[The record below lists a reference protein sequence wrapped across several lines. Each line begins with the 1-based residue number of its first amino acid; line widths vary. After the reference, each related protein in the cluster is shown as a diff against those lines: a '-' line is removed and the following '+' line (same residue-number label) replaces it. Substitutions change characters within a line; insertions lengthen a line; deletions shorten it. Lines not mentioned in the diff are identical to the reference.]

1 MDSVKENSGAQRA
14 GAGTAALAGWGTAL
28 GAVRV
33 PIAEVEREF
42 GMPAGKLAHGA
53 GLEALCRAGEGED
66 EVSLARAAAEQALRQ
81 ANVAAQELDW
91 ILATSE
97 TVAGVPAL
105 GAAMHSALL
114 ARGDCGVLDVGGACA
129 GVANAL
135 FIADA
140 LFAAGKADTLLIASG
155 DVHSRL
161 LRPRKVAGE
170 FAGLFGDG
178 ASAFVLRRRA
188 EPESGDGLY
197 RMRLG
202 LSGCAGAFASAIV
215 VRPEPDGGLALR
227 FEGDALARAAVDRM
241 VALLGDL
248 EAGGGRTRAEA
259 SAVVIHQPNPR
270 VVGIFQRQAGLE
282 PEQVPLVT
290 RACGNLGS
298 STCGAALAQALGQH
312 SGRPR
317 AQRGP
322 IFIAALGPGLL
333 WAGAMLE

>member
-1 MDSVKENSGAQRA
+1 MDSAKENCGAQRA
-14 GAGTAALAGWGTAL
+14 SSGTAALAGWGTAL

-42 GMPAGKLAHGA
+42 GMAAGKLAHGA

-105 GAAMHSALL
+105 GAGLHSALR

-135 FIADA
+135 FLADA

-161 LRPRKVAGE
+161 LRPGKVAGE

-178 ASAFVLRRRA
+178 ASAFVLRRVA
-188 EPESGDGLY
+188 DNEIGGLY

-248 EAGGGRTRAEA
+248 EAAGGRTRAEA

-270 VVGIFQRQAGLE
+270 VVGIFQRQAGLA

-290 RACGNLGS
+290 RASGNLGS
-298 STCGAALAQALGQH
+298 STCGMALAEALARH
-312 SGRPR
+312 SGNPR

-333 WAGAMLE
+333 WAGALLE